1 MVESQITASYWAR
14 FASLNCVLSSVASTA
29 KPLAAPSSWIAVM
42 PAGIE
47 SCRKPAVSEKTSTL
61 SSGSLST
68 VTVPVMPLWNLH
80 RNV

>member
-1 MVESQITASYWAR
+1 M
-14 FASLNCVLSSVASTA
+14 
-29 KPLAAPSSWIAVM
+29 AVI

-47 SCRKPAVSEKTSTL
+47 SCRKPAVLENTRTF

-68 VTVPVMPLWNLH
+68 VTVPVIALWNLH